1 MDIRDLRIGDIVCTK
16 AFPNN
21 KMVIKALDGNDEVV
35 VKMDSYNEC
44 TYSIHDVCGFKV
56 DKAVLKSI
64 GCEFNMVKV
73 EYILSLGRGYRTLIK
88 PQMGSENYIAMQ
100 TNVNRPFYFKFT
112 YLHQLQHWLWDNF
125 KFKLE

>member
-16 AFPNN
+16 SFPTTT
-21 KMVIKALDGNDEVV
+21 MRIKALDENDEVIT
-35 VKMDSYNEC
+35 KMDKYNEC
-44 TYSIHDVCGFKV
+44 TYSIHDICGFKV
-56 DKAVLKSI
+56 NKDFLKSI

-73 EYILSLGRGYRTLIK
+73 EYILSIGGGYRIAIR
-88 PQMGSENYIAMQ
+88 PQMGSENYIATQ
-100 TNVNRPFYFKFT
+100 LNVYRPFFCKFT